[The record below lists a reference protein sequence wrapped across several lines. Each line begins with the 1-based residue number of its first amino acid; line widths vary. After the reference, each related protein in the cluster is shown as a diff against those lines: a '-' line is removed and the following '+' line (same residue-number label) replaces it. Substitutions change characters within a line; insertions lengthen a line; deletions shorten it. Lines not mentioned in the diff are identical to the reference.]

1 MLISSTASSSSLSS
15 PSDSL
20 SSYFFFGNSPS
31 GSDSDSASLASSVVF
46 LSTFFFFAAAFSALL
61 AKYRWKKTS
70 DGSTSDSMSE
80 ANSSVPGI
88 YASLTS
94 AFAAR
99 MTSEPPL
106 DRFFGF
112 FCNHLSRK
120 TVSVMSA
127 RGSPSYSIGLP

>member
-46 LSTFFFFAAAFSALL
+46 LSTFFFFAAFSALL